1 MSFSPNLFLS
11 NMKAKGGPAKSN
23 RFEVMLPI
31 PIFVANNI
39 EDNVFERILNFPTT
53 IVSDVTNAIFPSKSK
68 EDNLAYS
75 RTDISRYLALQCE
88 TAELPGKTLQT
99 ADVKIYGPTFKVPY
113 QTQYQETTLTFL
125 CTNEFY
131 ERKLFEKWLLAIMP
145 SDTNNLR
152 FANDYENETRYLTDI
167 TIMQYNESVKQVF
180 AVELKD
186 AFPIGMAS
194 QQLSWSDDSLHR
206 LSIQFSYKKYKPI
219 YEGNTDVAQV
229 INALLGSAA
238 ARVQGVIGNTVGNV
252 DGSVTS
258 RIPGL
263 GGRF

>member
-31 PIFVANNI
+31 PTYVGESI
-39 EDNVFERILNFPTT
+39 EQNDWERILNFPTT
-53 IVSDVTNAIFPSKSK
+53 IVSDVTSTIFGGKNADSR
-68 EDNLAYS
+68 EYS
-75 RTDISRYLALQCE
+75 QTDISRYLALQCE

-99 ADVKIYGPTFKVPY
+99 ADAKVYGPTYKIPY

-125 CTNEFY
+125 CTNDFY

-152 FANDYENETRYLTDI
+152 FANDYENKTRYLTNI
-167 TIMQYNESVKQVF
+167 TVMQYNESVKQVF
-180 AVELKD
+180 AVELQD

-194 QQLSWSDDSLHR
+194 QQLSWSDDNLHR
-206 LSIQFSYKKYKPI
+206 LSVQFSYRKYRPI
-219 YEGNTDVAQV
+219 YEGNTDVQQ
-229 INALLGSAA
+229 ILNTLLGNQA
-238 ARVQGVIGNTVGNV
+238 ARAQGAIGNAVGNV
-252 DGSVTS
+252 VGGVTS
-258 RIPGL
+258 RFP
-263 GGRF
+263 F